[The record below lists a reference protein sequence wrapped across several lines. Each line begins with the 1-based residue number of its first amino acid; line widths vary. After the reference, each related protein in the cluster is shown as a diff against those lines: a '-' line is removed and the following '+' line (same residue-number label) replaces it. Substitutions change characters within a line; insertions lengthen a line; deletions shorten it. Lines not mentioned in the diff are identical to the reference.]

1 MRKIYILTIVTVCMI
16 AFSACSTIL
25 NTTSQDVE
33 LKTTPPN
40 AKIIIDGKKFG
51 TTPQVVNL
59 DRGSNHIVKLDL
71 DGYDPYEIQLTRK
84 ISILFWGNIFNGF
97 LPGMLVDMFTG
108 AMFNLLPD
116 KMEAELTPAK
126 VEQKKK

>member
-1 MRKIYILTIVTVCMI
+1 MI